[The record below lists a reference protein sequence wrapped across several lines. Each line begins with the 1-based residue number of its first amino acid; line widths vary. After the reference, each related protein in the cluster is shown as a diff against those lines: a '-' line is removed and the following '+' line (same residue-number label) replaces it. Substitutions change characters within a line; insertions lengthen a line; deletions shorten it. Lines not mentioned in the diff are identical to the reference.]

1 MAATWVVWG
10 STYLAI
16 KFALVSFPPFFQM
29 GTRFLL
35 AGGLLLLWTRVLAQP
50 MPTRTQWRNAT
61 IVGALM
67 LGGMGC
73 VAYAEQTVASGL
85 VVAFIAVTPAT
96 IALMNLFFGVKPSK
110 LEVAGMVVGLGGVL
124 LLVRGAGF
132 SASPAGLL
140 AVAVGNVSWAL
151 GSVLSQQKFALAPG
165 AVGFAS
171 EMLCGGF
178 FLLLV
183 SLLASESFHWPP
195 EPLALWAWIYLVFFG
210 SLIAFSAYMVLLAR
224 TRPALAASYSFVN
237 PIIGMLLGVTL
248 GSELVTGHEW
258 GAVAVIV
265 CGVILLIFGKR
276 QELSLPTR
284 SSSVPRRDP
293 DASI

>member
-1 MAATWVVWG
+1 MVWG

-29 GTRFLL
+29 GTRFLV
-35 AGGLLLLWTRVLAQP
+35 AGSLLLLWTRLLAQP
-50 MPTRTQWRNAT
+50 LPTRTQWRNAT

-85 VVAFIAVTPAT
+85 VVAFIAVTPAS
-96 IALMNLFFGVKPSK
+96 ISLMNLFFGVRPSK

-140 AVAVGNVSWAL
+140 AVAAGNVSWAL
-151 GSVLSQQKFALAPG
+151 GSVLSQRKFALAPG

-171 EMLCGGF
+171 EMLCGGS
-178 FLLLV
+178 FLMLV
-183 SLLASESFHWPP
+183 SLLAGESFHWPP

-276 QELSLPTR
+276 QELPSPTR